1 MSSHGGARPTRST
14 AVTAAGVDHVRL
26 SYHYLD
32 TGDIDAYGSLL
43 DEHVQ
48 VRRPDLAQ
56 GRGRAEVLRTHAQVA
71 GPPARHQIYKVI
83 ADGDGVAVTGR
94 YTGSVAPH
102 PGQQPDGELDFVDVF
117 TLTDEGMLLGYRR
130 YYFVAPEPDGWRG
143 ARGTALAARGP
154 DDGTDQPGVTT
165 HPLG

>member
-1 MSSHGGARPTRST
+1 MDSHGGTRST
-14 AVTAAGVDHVRL
+14 CGTTVTAVGVDHVRL

-43 DEHVQ
+43 DENVQ

-56 GRGRAEVLRTHAQVA
+56 GRGRAEVLRTHALLA

-83 ADGDGVAVTGR
+83 AAGDAVAVTGR
-94 YTGSVAPH
+94 YTASDP
-102 PGQQPDGELDFVDVF
+102 PRRGQPEGDLDFVDVF

-130 YYFVAPEPDGWRG
+130 FYFLAPVPGGRLPDP
-143 ARGTALAARGP
+143 TE
-154 DDGTDQPGVTT
+154 
-165 HPLG
+165 HPASHRSPAG

>member
-1 MSSHGGARPTRST
+1 MSSHGGSRTRS
-14 AVTAAGVDHVRL
+14 AVATAAGVDHVRL

-32 TGDIDAYGSLL
+32 IGDIDAYGSLL

-71 GPPARHQIYKVI
+71 GPPARHQIFKVI
-83 ADGDGVAVTGR
+83 AEGDGVAVTGR
-94 YTGSVAPH
+94 YTRPAGKT
-102 PGQQPDGELDFVDVF
+102 DLDFVDVF

-130 YYFVAPEPDGWRG
+130 FYFVTPA
-143 ARGTALAARGP
+143 
-154 DDGTDQPGVTT
+154 
-165 HPLG
+165 

>member
-1 MSSHGGARPTRST
+1 MSSHGGMRPPRSA

-43 DEHVQ
+43 DEDVQ
-48 VRRPDLAQ
+48 VRRPDLAH

-71 GPPARHQIYKVI
+71 GPPARHQIHKVI

-94 YTGSVAPH
+94 YTGPVTPR
-102 PGQQPDGELDFVDVF
+102 PGQPTGTHDFVDVF
-117 TLTDEGMLLGYRR
+117 TVGDDGMLLGYRR
-130 YYFVAPEPDGWRG
+130 YYFVAP
-143 ARGTALAARGP
+143 GP
-154 DDGTDQPGVTT
+154 DDRWGRSSFPAAEPSPTC
-165 HPLG
+165 

>member
-1 MSSHGGARPTRST
+1 MISHRGSRTRS
-14 AVTAAGVDHVRL
+14 AVATAAGVDHVRL

-32 TGDIDAYGSLL
+32 TGDIDGYASLL

-56 GRGRAEVLRTHAQVA
+56 GRGRAEVLRIHAQVA
-71 GPPARHQIYKVI
+71 GPPARHQIFKVI

-94 YTGSVAPH
+94 YTGASSRS
-102 PGQQPDGELDFVDVF
+102 DLDFVDVF

-130 YYFVAPEPDGWRG
+130 FYFVAP
-143 ARGTALAARGP
+143 A
-154 DDGTDQPGVTT
+154 
-165 HPLG
+165 